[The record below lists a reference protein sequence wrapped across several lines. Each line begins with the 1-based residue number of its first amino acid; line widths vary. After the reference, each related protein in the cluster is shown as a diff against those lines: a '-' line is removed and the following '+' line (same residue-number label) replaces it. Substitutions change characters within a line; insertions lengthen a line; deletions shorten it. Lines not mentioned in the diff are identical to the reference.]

1 MTAKEISLTLSYK
14 SCTYQR
20 ARFTIEKVL
29 HPNIS
34 IRVSSTFMITHVFS

>member
-29 HPNIS
+29 HPNI
-34 IRVSSTFMITHVFS
+34 RVSSTFMITHVFS